1 MCIGMANGGKSPKE
15 LTPQEAYEML
25 QARYVFIAEG
35 IFDSYKVT
43 DKLFEA
49 LEKQIPKKVEIEVF
63 EDIDED
69 TGKPYTMKFEK
80 CSACG
85 EHIGLKS
92 HRFCA
97 YCGQRIDWSEQQ

>member
-1 MCIGMANGGKSPKE
+1 MCIGMANGGKIM
-15 LTPQEAYEML
+15 TPQKALNRLDET
-25 QARYVFIAEG
+25 
-35 IFDSYKVT
+35 VT
-43 DKLFEA
+43 GNLEWKIVLSNA

-69 TGKPYTMKFEK
+69 TGKPYTMMFKK

-85 EHIGLKS
+85 EHIGLKA

-97 YCGQRIDWSEQQ
+97 YCGQALDWSDTE

>member
-15 LTPQEAYEML
+15 MTPQEAYEML

-49 LEKQIPKKVEIEVF
+49 LEKQIPKKPKERQG
-63 EDIDED
+63 
-69 TGKPYTMKFEK
+69 TTY
-80 CSACG
+80 S
-85 EHIGLKS
+85 
-92 HRFCA
+92 FCPCCDSNNIYE
-97 YCGQRIDWSEQQ
+97 YCGDCGQKIDWSDTE